1 MIEIYRRGATDPDQ
15 ICVITPDERARIEP
29 VVVAVRAMLQADPEK
44 AREDWWITRGDARY
58 LRPAAVKAQMG
69 SLSSIYPNEIH
80 RAMDILAADEV

>member
-1 MIEIYRRGATDPDQ
+1 MTEIHRRGATDPDQ
-15 ICVITPDERARIEP
+15 MCVITPDERARIAP
-29 VVVAVRAMLQADPEK
+29 LVDAVRAMLQADPEK

-80 RAMDILAADEV
+80 RAMDILAAEEV

>member
-1 MIEIYRRGATDPDQ
+1 MTEIHRRGATDPDQ
-15 ICVITPDERARIEP
+15 VCVITPEERARIEP

-44 AREDWWITRGDARY
+44 IREDWWISRGAERY

-80 RAMDILAADEV
+80 RAMDIIAAEEV